1 MSSSIVMG
9 EGVSDALGGI
19 KRVMVERRQGR
30 VVHGKGVSPVLLR
43 TEWPRLES
51 RKTEKGKLYDG

>member
-1 MSSSIVMG
+1 MSSSSIVMG

-30 VVHGKGVSPVLLR
+30 VHGKGVST

-51 RKTEKGKLYDG
+51 RKSEKGKLYDG

>member
-1 MSSSIVMG
+1 MSSSSIVMG

-30 VVHGKGVSPVLLR
+30 VHGKGVST

-51 RKTEKGKLYDG
+51 RKSAKGKLYDG

>member
-9 EGVSDALGGI
+9 EGVLDALGGN
-19 KRVMVERRQGR
+19 KKSDGR
-30 VVHGKGVSPVLLR
+30 KEARKGEMHGKGVST

-51 RKTEKGKLYDG
+51 RKSEKGKLYDG

>member
-9 EGVSDALGGI
+9 EGVLDALGGI

-30 VVHGKGVSPVLLR
+30 VHGKGVSPVLLR

-51 RKTEKGKLYDG
+51 RKTEKEKLYDG